1 MQRYVPQRA
10 PLKAESTTV
19 VDLPTT
25 ADTNA
30 PRARTPDDV
39 LADAGDAP
47 RRASVLLV
55 DDRPENLLALEAILE
70 PLGLRLVRAGSGAEA
85 LRHVLNDQFAVILL
99 DVEMPGTGGLETARL
114 IKRRSRSEHVPIIFL
129 TALDHDRRYVT
140 LGYESGAVDYLFK
153 PVDPAVLRAKV
164 SAFVELDRL
173 REALAQQQSRRFA
186 DLAVR
191 ESEERYRLV
200 QQATNDVIRDWDLVA
215 GSVRWNDL
223 AESVLAIRPGENPGD
238 PEWWTAH
245 IHPDD
250 RAQVVDGIDAAI
262 SNGSGAAWSAEYRF
276 RLGDGSYRTFL
287 DRSFVARDATGRP
300 IRMIGAMQ
308 DVTERVRAAAA
319 SEAAHAAA
327 EQARQAAEE
336 ANRVK
341 SEFLATMSHEFRTPL
356 NAILGY
362 AQLLDM
368 GVLGPATPAQHA
380 HLERLQASARHLM
393 RLVDDVLDVARMDAA
408 RLQVRHDTLLSGPAV
423 AAAVAIV
430 QPQATAKGVRLAD
443 LGAGAPGFQYIG
455 DEHRVRQ
462 VLLNLLANA
471 IKFTPAGGQVTVLC
485 GATDQPDP
493 GVRHGDPPPG
503 LAKAAPG
510 AWTFIRVE
518 DTGPGISAEL
528 LDRLFEPFVQGD
540 GALTREQG
548 GTGLG
553 LAISRRLARLM
564 GGDLTARTRAGG
576 GAVFTLWLPGPPS
589 QPDAVA
595 TSPAGDSAARRT
607 PALGVAAIGHAPATP
622 LDAGAYAVL
631 HALGTRL
638 SAEAETIAARYVA
651 ALRADGRFPGAL
663 ELPSVQLRDHATP
676 MVGLLASQLTVIGE
690 TRGQA
695 PELLGDG
702 GQIQRMMAELHG
714 AQRLRLGWS
723 EADIERET
731 PILLGEVQRAIRDSL
746 ETSRTEDLFGRSAA
760 GQPGISDAAVRAAAQ
775 YAADAS
781 RHMLEVGTQSAIR
794 AYRFAKAADTR

>member
-1 MQRYVPQRA
+1 M
-10 PLKAESTTV
+10 KAESTSV
-19 VDLPTT
+19 ADLPKI
-25 ADTNA
+25 ADTDA
-30 PRARTPDDV
+30 PPARTAEDV
-39 LADAGDAP
+39 LPDVADV
-47 RRASVLLV
+47 RRPASVLLV

-70 PLGLRLVRAGSGAEA
+70 PLGLRLVRAGSSAEA
-85 LRHVLNDQFAVILL
+85 LRQVLNDQFAVILL
-99 DVEMPGTGGLETARL
+99 DVEMPGTDGLETARL
-114 IKRRSRSEHVPIIFL
+114 IKRRSKSEHVPIIFL
-129 TALDHDRRYVT
+129 TALDHDRRFVT

-173 REALAQQQSRRFA
+173 RDALARQQSRRFA

-223 AESVLAIRPGENPGD
+223 AESVFAIGPGENPGD
-238 PEWWTAH
+238 PEWWTGH

-250 RAQVVDGIDAAI
+250 RGRVVDGIEAAI
-262 SNGSGAAWSAEYRF
+262 SSGSGAAWSAEYRF
-276 RLGDGSYRTFL
+276 RVGDGSYRTFL
-287 DRSFVARDATGRP
+287 DRGFVARDAAGRP

-308 DVTERVRAAAA
+308 DVTQRVRAAAA
-319 SEAAHAAA
+319 SAAAHAVA
-327 EQARQAAEE
+327 ELARQAAED

-380 HLERLQASARHLM
+380 HLGRLQASARHLM

-408 RLQVRHDTLLSGPAV
+408 RLEVRHDTLLSGAAV

-430 QPQATAKGVRLAD
+430 QPQATAKGIRLAD
-443 LGAGAPGFQYIG
+443 PGADSAGFQYVG

-471 IKFTPAGGQVTVLC
+471 IKFTLPGGEVTVLC
-485 GATDQPDP
+485 GQAEHPEP
-493 GVRHGDPPPG
+493 GVWRSDRQHDP
-503 LAKAAPG
+503 AEAAPG

-518 DTGPGISAEL
+518 DTGPGISAQL

-553 LAISRRLARLM
+553 LTISRRLARLM
-564 GGDLTARTRAGG
+564 DGDLTARNRPGG

-589 QPDAVA
+589 PRDAVA
-595 TSPAGDSAARRT
+595 KAPAGGAPGRWT
-607 PALGVAAIGHAPATP
+607 PPPGVAAIGQTPGAP
-622 LDAGAYAVL
+622 LDAAAYGVL

-638 SAEAETIAARYVA
+638 SADAETIAARYVA
-651 ALRADGRFPGAL
+651 ALRSDGRFPGAF

-676 MVGLLASQLTVIGE
+676 MVGLLASQLMVIGE

-702 GQIQRMMAELHG
+702 GQLLRVLAELHG
-714 AQRLRLGWS
+714 AQRRRLGWS
-723 EADIERET
+723 ETDIERET
-731 PILLGEVQRAIRDSL
+731 PILLGEIQRAIRDSL
-746 ETSRTEDLFGRSAA
+746 DTSRTDDLFGQSAA
-760 GQPGISDAAVRAAAQ
+760 APSGISDAAVRAAAQ

-781 RHMLEVGTQSAIR
+781 RHMLEGGTQSAIR

>member
-1 MQRYVPQRA
+1 M
-10 PLKAESTTV
+10 
-19 VDLPTT
+19 VDLPATAHTGAPGATT
-25 ADTNA
+25 S
-30 PRARTPDDV
+30 DDA
-39 LADAGDAP
+39 LPGAGDV
-47 RRASVLLV
+47 RRPASVLLV
-55 DDRPENLLALEAILE
+55 DDRPENLVALEAILE
-70 PLGLRLVRAGSGAEA
+70 PLGLRLVRAASSAEA
-85 LRHVLNDQFAVILL
+85 LRHVLNEQFAVILL
-99 DVEMPGTGGLETARL
+99 DVEMPGTDGLETARL

-153 PVDPAVLRAKV
+153 PVDPAILRAKV

-173 REALAQQQSRRFA
+173 RDALARQQSRRFA

-200 QQATNDVIRDWDLVA
+200 QQATNDVIRDWDLVT
-215 GSVRWNDL
+215 GTVRWNDL
-223 AESVLAIRPGENPGD
+223 AESVFAVGPGETPGD
-238 PEWWTAH
+238 AEWWTFH

-250 RAQVVDGIDAAI
+250 RARVVDGVEAAI
-262 SNGSGAAWSAEYRF
+262 SSGSGAPWSAEYRF
-276 RLGDGSYRTFL
+276 RLGDGSYRNFL
-287 DRSFVARDATGRP
+287 DRGFVARDSSGRP

-308 DVTERVRAAAA
+308 DVTQRARAAAA

-327 EQARQAAEE
+327 EQARQAAEA

-408 RLQVRHDTLLSGPAV
+408 RLEVRHDTLLSGAAV

-430 QPQATAKGVRLAD
+430 QPQATAKGVRLVD
-443 LGAGAPGFQYIG
+443 LRAGSAGCPYVG

-471 IKFTPAGGQVTVLC
+471 IKFTPPGGEVTVDC
-485 GATDQPDP
+485 GAAEQPDP
-493 GVRHGDPPPG
+493 GVWRSDKQLD
-503 LAKAAPG
+503 LAEAAPG
-510 AWTFIRVE
+510 AWTYMRVE
-518 DTGPGISAEL
+518 DTGPGIGAEL

-564 GGDLTARTRAGG
+564 GGDLTARTRPTG
-576 GAVFTLWLPGPPS
+576 GAVFTLWLPGQPPMR
-589 QPDAVA
+589 DAVVQ
-595 TSPAGDSAARRT
+595 SPAVTTPARRR
-607 PALGVAAIGHAPATP
+607 PPLGAAAIGHTSGAP
-622 LDAGAYAVL
+622 LDAAAFAVL

-638 SAEAETIAARYVA
+638 SADAETIASRYVA
-651 ALRADGRFPGAL
+651 ALRADGRFPGAR
-663 ELPSVQLRDHATP
+663 ELPAVQLRDHATP
-676 MVGLLASQLTVIGE
+676 MVGLLASQLMVIGE
-690 TRGQA
+690 TRGEA

-702 GQIQRMMAELHG
+702 GQMQRVMAELHG
-714 AQRLRLGWS
+714 AQRLRIGWS
-723 EADIERET
+723 ESDIERET
-731 PILLGEVQRAIRDSL
+731 PILLGEIERAIRESL
-746 ETSRTEDLFGRSAA
+746 QAPRTEELFGQSAA
-760 GQPGISDAAVRAAAQ
+760 PEPGISDAAVQAAAA
-775 YAADAS
+775 YASDAS
-781 RHMLEVGTQSAIR
+781 RHMLEVETQTAIR
-794 AYRFAKAADTR
+794 AYRFEKAADAR